1 MRLAL
6 EYVPTADLR
15 LYHQN
20 PRVGDPK
27 KIAESLQVNGQY
39 RALAVNKGTHTGR
52 PNEVLAG
59 NHTLLAVRDLGWSE
73 VGITWVDVDDDQ
85 AARIVLADNRT
96 SDVASYE
103 DRLLAELLAELPDL
117 DGTGYDP
124 GDLDDLVAAIQEETP
139 GPGDGIE
146 HDPEG
151 MRDTHTLDEDGNAY
165 ADTDTRMIILAYPLA
180 EFETMVKALA
190 ELGERYQL
198 DSNAAVVAYLVKQ
211 ATG

>member
-1 MRLAL
+1 MRLEL
-6 EYVPTADLR
+6 EYVPTSDLR
-15 LYHQN
+15 LYHRN
-20 PRVGDPK
+20 PRIGDPK

-59 NHTLLAVRDLGWSE
+59 NHTLLAARDLGWAE

-96 SDVASYE
+96 ADVASYE
-103 DRLLAELLAELPDL
+103 DRLLAELLGELPDL

-124 GDLDDLVAAIQEETP
+124 GDLDDLIAAIQEEAP
-139 GPGDGIE
+139 DGIE

-151 MRDTHTLDEDGNAY
+151 MRQTNTLDEDGNAY

-190 ELGERYQL
+190 DLGEHYQL

-211 ATG
+211 ATAG